1 MAYTQEDKVRA
12 MAAEAERLHRNG
24 LTNREIAFRM
34 GVSEEIVRAL
44 RGGRR

>member
-12 MAAEAERLHRNG
+12 LAAEAERLHRNG

-34 GVSEEIVRAL
+34 GVSQEIVRAL
-44 RGGRR
+44 RGGPQ

>member
-1 MAYTQEDKVRA
+1 MAYTQEDKVRI
-12 MAAEAERLHRNG
+12 MAAEAERLHRSG
-24 LTNREIAFRM
+24 LSNRKIAFRM